1 MHLNSDKVMKQLK
14 NIIFGICLLFFVSC
28 GGHKAYDSIIARAD
42 SLMEA
47 NPDSAQKALAM
58 LDNLQSKRKE
68 MRQSQLMRYELIY
81 AKAMNKAFV
90 DFKTDSVM
98 KQVAAYYEQHG
109 SAKDKMQAYYLLGC
123 TYRDLKEAPA
133 SLDNY
138 IKAVECVDTLED
150 KVNYG
155 FLARVYGQMGDLY
168 LKQSLPK
175 NAMASFK
182 QAQKYALQDK
192 DTLTALIANEY
203 LADAYTLLDDL
214 DQTIAI
220 CDKTY
225 GELVKH
231 GYRKE
236 AAQCLGASL
245 QALLLKKQ
253 YKKFQ
258 RNMQIYEA
266 ESGFFDGN
274 PLRSVGYAFH
284 YYLKGIYYLNVQ
296 LDSAKIYL
304 EKSQSFADGLLDKY
318 NCVYGWYQYYH
329 KVGNADSLK
338 EYADEYIEYTYQVQ
352 KQSEADNI
360 QRMSASYNYNRWK
373 KEALRNEKAVEIKS
387 YVITFLIIILT
398 FVVLLSVVSAVFYR
412 KYMLKKRLLDAEE
425 LRSLKQQIE
434 LKEIELQQKSD
445 DYEKM
450 CKEQNT
456 MSADLS
462 EKELQIID
470 LQEVLN
476 ILNDNFLK
484 KLKEQPL
491 KSERLSQKAIFL
503 SFEKLTTTNVSPTT
517 KQWKMLEDA
526 FIVSFPGFMQVKEKG
541 LTEMECR
548 ICMLVWL
555 GFAPSQ
561 LKILMET
568 SSSNISNIRSRMSE
582 KIFGER
588 MSASTFDKEL
598 KKMTF

>member
-1 MHLNSDKVMKQLK
+1 MHPNHDKAMEQLK
-14 NIIFGICLLFFVSC
+14 NFIFGICLLFFVSC

-58 LDNLQSKRKE
+58 LDNLQAKRKE

-90 DFKTDSVM
+90 DFTTDSVM

-109 SAKDKMQAYYLLGC
+109 SATDKMQAYYLLGC

-138 IKAVECVDTLED
+138 IKAVECVDTLENNG
-150 KVNYG
+150 NYG
-155 FLARVYGQMGDLY
+155 FLTRVYGQIGDLY

-214 DQTIAI
+214 NQTIAI

-225 GELVKH
+225 AELIKH

-236 AAQCLGASL
+236 AAQCLGTSL

-258 RNMQIYEA
+258 RNIRIYEA
-266 ESGFFDGN
+266 ESGFFDGK

-284 YYLKGIYYLNVQ
+284 YYLKGMYYLNVQ
-296 LDSAKIYL
+296 LDSARIYL
-304 EKSQSFADGLLDKY
+304 EKSQSFADKLLDKY

-338 EYADEYIEYTYQVQ
+338 KYADEYIEYTYQVQ

-360 QRMSASYNYNRWK
+360 QRMSASYHYNRWK
-373 KEALRNEKAVEIKS
+373 KEALKNERAVEIRS
-387 YVITFLIIILT
+387 YVITFLVMILAV
-398 FVVLLSVVSAVFYR
+398 VVLVSVVFAVFYR
-412 KYMLKKRLLDAEE
+412 KYMLRKRLLDAEE

-434 LKEIELQQKSD
+434 LKEIELQQKAD
-445 DYEKM
+445 NYEKM
-450 CKEQNT
+450 CEEQTT
-456 MSADLS
+456 MSANLD
-462 EKELQIID
+462 EKELQIKNLRD
-470 LQEVLN
+470 ELN
-476 ILNDNFLK
+476 MLNDNFSK

-491 KSERLSQKAIFL
+491 NSCRLSQKAIFL
-503 SFEKLTTTNVSPTT
+503 SFEKLAAANISPTAS
-517 KQWKMLEDA
+517 QWKIFEGA
-526 FIVSFPGFMQVKEKG
+526 FVLSFPDFVQVKKKG
-541 LTEMECR
+541 LTDNEYR

-561 LKILMET
+561 LKTLMT
-568 SSSNISNIRSRMSE
+568 MSSSSISNARSRMSE

-598 KKMTF
+598 RNMTF